1 MENWVPYIVLVVV
14 ALTFLS
20 GFKIAKEHERF
31 AVFIMGR
38 FFKLKGPGLVLRIPG
53 QSSEFVRIAIGNRG
67 ELVGDGFAKFDDKT
81 IPVKLAGIVPIG
93 TPVQIRS
100 FSESEILVYPDTSRG
115 KKVVCEKCG
124 HEMHI

>member
-1 MENWVPYIVLVVV
+1 MENWVLYIALIVV
-14 ALTFLS
+14 ALIFLS
-20 GFKIAKEHERF
+20 SFRIAKEHERF

-38 FFKLKGPGLVLRIPG
+38 FLKLKGPGLILKIPG

-67 ELVGDGFAKFDDKT
+67 ELVGDGFAKFNNKT
-81 IPVKLAGIVPIG
+81 IPVKLAGTVPIG
-93 TPVQIRS
+93 TTVQIRS
-100 FSESEILVYPDTSRG
+100 FSESEILVYPDTSRR